1 MIAHPWLS
9 GAGASGATEPP
20 ELQARGTHTRR
31 VYAQMIVSGE
41 GFKIPRLAMGLI
53 IHTADIHLDS
63 PLAGLPEYE
72 GAPHDAVHLA
82 TRRALSNIVNL
93 AIDESADMVIIAGD
107 LYDGAPRDQNTGLF
121 LCSELAR
128 LRRAEIEVVIAHGN
142 HDAESVITRRLP
154 LPEGVRTMPT
164 KKPGTEIFADLGIAV
179 HGQGYSNRAV
189 LTDLS
194 AAYPEPIDGL
204 LNIGVLHTALT
215 GRDGHAPY
223 APCSKTTLAACEYD
237 YWALG
242 HVHTAEVI
250 ADDPWIVFPGCPQ
263 GRGLRETG
271 PKGVTVVE
279 TDGDHVVSV
288 EAHHVDVVRWANLTV
303 DVTGAADRQ
312 DALALA
318 RQALTGALPSADG
331 RILACRVTLEGA
343 CDAHRSLGAYP
354 ARLTDE
360 VRALALDVGAGE
372 IWVAGVQCSTRPGVV
387 AGDLNSRR
395 DPVAR
400 LLVDARAVAADTEQL
415 SEQMSAI
422 TEPAALMPPGTLGGG
437 LTPEDPRWIT
447 DRVAGAERLLIG
459 RLSGSEAT

>member
-1 MIAHPWLS
+1 MLQQR
-9 GAGASGATEPP
+9 ASR
-20 ELQARGTHTRR
+20 RGRM
-31 VYAQMIVSGE
+31 VVSGD
-41 GFKIPRLAMGLI
+41 GFSISMPLMALI

-63 PLAGLPEYE
+63 PLAGLPAYE
-72 GAPHDAVHLA
+72 GAPDAEHLA
-82 TRRALSNIVNL
+82 TRRAFTNIADL
-93 AIDESADMVIIAGD
+93 AIEKNADLLIIAGD
-107 LYDGAPRDQNTGLF
+107 LYDGAPKDQNTGLF

-142 HDAESVITRRLP
+142 HDAESVITSRLP
-154 LPEGVRTMPT
+154 LPDGVKTLPT
-164 KKPGTEIFADLGIAV
+164 KKPGSEVFADIGIAV
-179 HGQGYSNRAV
+179 HGQGYPNREV

-194 AAYPEPIDGL
+194 GAYPEPIDGL

-223 APCSKTTLAACEYD
+223 APCSKATLAARGYD

-250 ADDPWIVFPGCPQ
+250 GEDPWIVFPGCPQ
-263 GRGLRETG
+263 GRGLRECG
-271 PKGVTVVE
+271 PKGVMVIE
-279 TDGDHVVSV
+279 TDGDHVISV

-303 DVTGAADRQ
+303 DVTGAAERE
-312 DALALA
+312 DALALV
-318 RQALTGALPSADG
+318 RQALAGVLPSADG
-331 RILACRVTLEGA
+331 RTLACRVAIEGA

-372 IWVAGVQCSTRPGVV
+372 IWVAAVQCATQPGVV
-387 AGDLNSRR
+387 AGDLNARR

-400 LLVDARAVAADTEQL
+400 LLVDARAAAADTEQL
-415 SEQMSAI
+415 SEWIPAI
-422 TEPAALMPPGTLGGG
+422 TELAGLMPPGTLADGH
-437 LTPEDPRWIT
+437 TPADPQWVA

-459 RLSGSEAT
+459 RLAGSEAT